1 MNLHTK
7 RRLKAGV
14 ALLCSA
20 TMTFALATPYSF
32 ADEKETL
39 ENKTSDLQSQLAG
52 INQDLLKISDEISD
66 TQMRVT
72 IVNSEILRSEDEL
85 AVSQQNEDQQYEN
98 MKSRIKYMYEN
109 GNSSMLELLFSA
121 ESMSDLLN
129 KADFIQNI
137 SQYDRDMLNELQNIH
152 ADIENQKMALQNQQA
167 SLNNL
172 ENELQQQQAELQQKA
187 DETSTDL
194 AQFQAQL
201 QQIREQEAAKAAAE
215 AAAKAQQEAAAKAQ
229 QQAQASANASS
240 SGNNTSSNTTNSSG
254 STNYGSSNSG
264 NSYSGSSNSCNN
276 ASGGTTNNSGSSANT
291 SDLDLLAAI
300 IQCEA
305 YQNYDSLLAVATVIM
320 NRVYDS
326 RFPNSISGVVYAAG
340 QFEPAF
346 SGRLEYVLNAGPTS
360 LSYQVA
366 QDAINGARLAEV
378 ADCYYF
384 LYAGTGHSGVNIG
397 GNVFFPSW

>member
-85 AVSQQNEDQQYEN
+85 TISQQNEDQQYEN

-109 GNSSMLELLFSA
+109 GNSNMLELLFSA
-121 ESMSDLLN
+121 ESMSDFLN
-129 KADFIQNI
+129 KVDFIQNI
-137 SQYDRDMLNELQNIH
+137 SQYDRDMLSELQNIH

-172 ENELQQQQAELQQKA
+172 ENELQQQQAALQQKA

-240 SGNNTSSNTTNSSG
+240 SGNTTSSNTTNNSG
-254 STNYGSSNSG
+254 SANSG
-264 NSYSGSSNSCNN
+264 NSNSGNN
-276 ASGGTTNNSGSSANT
+276 ASGGSTNNSGSSANK

-384 LYAGTGHSGVNIG
+384 LYAGTGHSGINIG

>member
-85 AVSQQNEDQQYEN
+85 TISQQNEDQQYEN

-172 ENELQQQQAELQQKA
+172 ENELQQQQAALQQKA

-240 SGNNTSSNTTNSSG
+240 SGNTTSSNTTNSSG
-254 STNYGSSNSG
+254 SANSGSSNSG
-264 NSYSGSSNSCNN
+264 NNT
-276 ASGGTTNNSGSSANT
+276 SGGTTNNSGSSANK

-384 LYAGTGHSGVNIG
+384 LYAGTGHSGINIG

>member
-52 INQDLLKISDEISD
+52 INQDLLKISDEISN

-85 AVSQQNEDQQYEN
+85 AISQQNEDQQYEN

-121 ESMSDLLN
+121 ESMSDFLN

-137 SQYDRDMLNELQNIH
+137 SQYDRGMLSELQNIH
-152 ADIENQKMALQNQQA
+152 ADIENQKMALQNQQD

-172 ENELQQQQAELQQKA
+172 ENELQQQQAALQQKA

-240 SGNNTSSNTTNSSG
+240 SGNNTSSNTTTSN
-254 STNYGSSNSG
+254 GSSNSG
-264 NSYSGSSNSCNN
+264 NNS
-276 ASGGTTNNSGSSANT
+276 SGGVINNGGTSASK

-384 LYAGTGHSGVNIG
+384 LYAGTGHPGINIG

>member
-20 TMTFALATPYSF
+20 TMTFSLATPYSF

-85 AVSQQNEDQQYEN
+85 AISQQNEDQQYEN

-109 GNSSMLELLFSA
+109 GNSNMLELLFSA
-121 ESMSDLLN
+121 ESMSDFLN

-137 SQYDRDMLNELQNIH
+137 SQYDRDMLSELQNIH
-152 ADIENQKMALQNQQA
+152 ADIENQKMALQNQQD

-172 ENELQQQQAELQQKA
+172 ENELQQQQAALQQKA

-201 QQIREQEAAKAAAE
+201 QQIREQEAAE

-240 SGNNTSSNTTNSSG
+240 SGNTTNNSG
-254 STNYGSSNSG
+254 SANSGNSNSGSSNSG
-264 NSYSGSSNSCNN
+264 NN
-276 ASGGTTNNSGSSANT
+276 ASGGSTNNSGSSANK

-384 LYAGTGHSGVNIG
+384 LYAGTGHSGINIG

>member
-85 AVSQQNEDQQYEN
+85 TISQQNEDQQYEN

-109 GNSSMLELLFSA
+109 GTSNMLELLFSA

-137 SQYDRDMLNELQNIH
+137 SQYDRDMLSELQNIH

-172 ENELQQQQAELQQKA
+172 ENELQQQQAALQQKA

-240 SGNNTSSNTTNSSG
+240 SGNTTSSNTTNSSG
-254 STNYGSSNSG
+254 SANSGSSNSG
-264 NSYSGSSNSCNN
+264 NNT
-276 ASGGTTNNSGSSANT
+276 SGGTTNNSGSSANK

-384 LYAGTGHSGVNIG
+384 LYAGTGHSGINIG

>member
-52 INQDLLKISDEISD
+52 INQDLLKISNEISD

-85 AVSQQNEDQQYEN
+85 TISQQNEDQQYEN

-215 AAAKAQQEAAAKAQ
+215 AAAKAQQEAAVKAQ

-240 SGNNTSSNTTNSSG
+240 SGNTTSSNTTNSSG
-254 STNYGSSNSG
+254 SANSGSSNSG
-264 NSYSGSSNSCNN
+264 NNT
-276 ASGGTTNNSGSSANT
+276 SGGTTNNSGSSANK

-384 LYAGTGHSGVNIG
+384 LYAGTGHSGINIG

>member
-85 AVSQQNEDQQYEN
+85 AISQQNEDQQYEN

-109 GNSSMLELLFSA
+109 GNSNMLELLFSA
-121 ESMSDLLN
+121 ESMSDFLN

-137 SQYDRDMLNELQNIH
+137 SQYDRDMLSELQNIH
-152 ADIENQKMALQNQQA
+152 ADIENQKMALQNQQD

-172 ENELQQQQAELQQKA
+172 ENELQQQQAALQQKA

-240 SGNNTSSNTTNSSG
+240 SGNTTSSNTTNSSG
-254 STNYGSSNSG
+254 SANSGNSNSG
-264 NSYSGSSNSCNN
+264 NNT
-276 ASGGTTNNSGSSANT
+276 SGGTTNNSGSSANK

-384 LYAGTGHSGVNIG
+384 LYAGTGHSGINIG

>member
-85 AVSQQNEDQQYEN
+85 TISQQNEDQQYEN

-109 GNSSMLELLFSA
+109 GNSNMLELLFSA
-121 ESMSDLLN
+121 ESMSDFLN

-137 SQYDRDMLNELQNIH
+137 SQYDRDMLSELQNIH

-172 ENELQQQQAELQQKA
+172 ENELQQQQAALQQKA

-215 AAAKAQQEAAAKAQ
+215 AAAKAQQEAATKAQ

-240 SGNNTSSNTTNSSG
+240 SGNTTNNSG
-254 STNYGSSNSG
+254 SANSGNSNSGSSNSG
-264 NSYSGSSNSCNN
+264 NN
-276 ASGGTTNNSGSSANT
+276 ASGGSTNNSGSSANK

-384 LYAGTGHSGVNIG
+384 LYAGTGHSGINIG

>member
-85 AVSQQNEDQQYEN
+85 TISQQNEDQQYEN

-109 GNSSMLELLFSA
+109 GNSNMLELLFSA
-121 ESMSDLLN
+121 ESMSDFLN

-137 SQYDRDMLNELQNIH
+137 SQYDRDMLSELQNIH

-172 ENELQQQQAELQQKA
+172 ENELQQQQAALQQKA

-240 SGNNTSSNTTNSSG
+240 SGNTTSSNTTNNSG
-254 STNYGSSNSG
+254 SANFGSSNPGSSNSG
-264 NSYSGSSNSCNN
+264 NN
-276 ASGGTTNNSGSSANT
+276 ASGGSTNNSGSSANK

-384 LYAGTGHSGVNIG
+384 LYAGTGHSGINIG

>member
-85 AVSQQNEDQQYEN
+85 TISQQNEDQQYEN

-172 ENELQQQQAELQQKA
+172 ENELQQQQAALQQKA

-240 SGNNTSSNTTNSSG
+240 SGNTTSSNTTNGSG
-254 STNYGSSNSG
+254 SANSGSSNSG
-264 NSYSGSSNSCNN
+264 NNT
-276 ASGGTTNNSGSSANT
+276 SGGTTNNSGSSANK

-366 QDAINGARLAEV
+366 QEAINGARLAEV

-384 LYAGTGHSGVNIG
+384 LYAGTGHSGINIG

>member
-85 AVSQQNEDQQYEN
+85 TISQQNEDQQYEN

-109 GNSSMLELLFSA
+109 GNSNMLELLFSA

-137 SQYDRDMLNELQNIH
+137 SQYDRDMLSELQNIH

-172 ENELQQQQAELQQKA
+172 ENELQQQQAALQQKA

-229 QQAQASANASS
+229 QQAQASANASA
-240 SGNNTSSNTTNSSG
+240 SGNTTSSNTTNNSG
-254 STNYGSSNSG
+254 SANSGSSNPGSSNSD
-264 NSYSGSSNSCNN
+264 NN
-276 ASGGTTNNSGSSANT
+276 TSGGSTNNNGSSANK

-384 LYAGTGHSGVNIG
+384 LYAGTGHSGINIG

>member
-7 RRLKAGV
+7 CRLKAGV

-85 AVSQQNEDQQYEN
+85 TISQQNEDQQYEN

-109 GNSSMLELLFSA
+109 GNSNMLELLFSA
-121 ESMSDLLN
+121 ESMSDFLN

-137 SQYDRDMLNELQNIH
+137 SQYDRDMLSELQNIH
-152 ADIENQKMALQNQQA
+152 ADIENQKMALQNQQD

-172 ENELQQQQAELQQKA
+172 ENELQQQQAALQQKA

-240 SGNNTSSNTTNSSG
+240 SGNTTSSNTTNGSG
-254 STNYGSSNSG
+254 SANSGSSNSG
-264 NSYSGSSNSCNN
+264 NNT
-276 ASGGTTNNSGSSANT
+276 SGGTTNNSGSSANK

-384 LYAGTGHSGVNIG
+384 LYAGTGHSGINIG

>member
-52 INQDLLKISDEISD
+52 INQDLLKISDEISN

-85 AVSQQNEDQQYEN
+85 AISQQNEDQQYEN

-121 ESMSDLLN
+121 ESMSDFLN
-129 KADFIQNI
+129 KDDFIQNI
-137 SQYDRDMLNELQNIH
+137 SQYDRDMLSELQNIH
-152 ADIENQKMALQNQQA
+152 ADIENQKMALQNQQD

-172 ENELQQQQAELQQKA
+172 ENELQQQQAALQQKA

-240 SGNNTSSNTTNSSG
+240 SGNNTSSNTTTSN
-254 STNYGSSNSG
+254 GSSNSG
-264 NSYSGSSNSCNN
+264 NNS
-276 ASGGTTNNSGSSANT
+276 SGGVINNGGTSASK

-384 LYAGTGHSGVNIG
+384 LYAGTGHPGINIG

>member
-85 AVSQQNEDQQYEN
+85 TISQQNEDQQYEN

-109 GNSSMLELLFSA
+109 GNSNMLELLFSA

-137 SQYDRDMLNELQNIH
+137 SQYDRDMLSELQNIH

-172 ENELQQQQAELQQKA
+172 ENELQQQQAALQQKA

-240 SGNNTSSNTTNSSG
+240 SGNTTSSNTTTSN
-254 STNYGSSNSG
+254 GSSNSG
-264 NSYSGSSNSCNN
+264 NNS
-276 ASGGTTNNSGSSANT
+276 SGGVINNGGTSASK

-384 LYAGTGHSGVNIG
+384 LYAGTGHPGINIG

>member
-85 AVSQQNEDQQYEN
+85 TISQQNEDQQYEN

-240 SGNNTSSNTTNSSG
+240 SGNTTSSNTTNNSG
-254 STNYGSSNSG
+254 SANSGSANSG
-264 NSYSGSSNSCNN
+264 NNT
-276 ASGGTTNNSGSSANT
+276 SGGTTNNSGSSANK

-384 LYAGTGHSGVNIG
+384 LYAGTGHSGINIG

>member
-85 AVSQQNEDQQYEN
+85 TISQQNEDQQYEN

-172 ENELQQQQAELQQKA
+172 ENELQQHQAELQQKA

-240 SGNNTSSNTTNSSG
+240 SGNTTSSNTTNGSG
-254 STNYGSSNSG
+254 SANSGSSNSG
-264 NSYSGSSNSCNN
+264 NNT
-276 ASGGTTNNSGSSANT
+276 SGGTTNNSGSSANK

-366 QDAINGARLAEV
+366 KDAINGARLAEV

-384 LYAGTGHSGVNIG
+384 LYAGTGHSGINIG

>member
-7 RRLKAGV
+7 RRIKAGV

-85 AVSQQNEDQQYEN
+85 AISQQNEDQQYEN

-109 GNSSMLELLFSA
+109 GNSNMLELLFSA

-137 SQYDRDMLNELQNIH
+137 SQYDRDMLSELQNIH

-172 ENELQQQQAELQQKA
+172 ENELQQQQAALQQKA

-240 SGNNTSSNTTNSSG
+240 SGNTTSSNTTNNSG
-254 STNYGSSNSG
+254 SANFGSSNPGSSNSG
-264 NSYSGSSNSCNN
+264 NNT
-276 ASGGTTNNSGSSANT
+276 SGGTTNNSGSSANK

-384 LYAGTGHSGVNIG
+384 LYAGTGHSGINIG

>member
-52 INQDLLKISDEISD
+52 INQDLLKISDEISN

-85 AVSQQNEDQQYEN
+85 AISQQNEDQQYEN

-121 ESMSDLLN
+121 ESMSDFLN

-137 SQYDRDMLNELQNIH
+137 SQYDRDMLSELQNIH
-152 ADIENQKMALQNQQA
+152 ADIENQKMALQNQQD

-172 ENELQQQQAELQQKA
+172 ENELQQQQAALQQKA
-187 DETSTDL
+187 DETSIDL

-240 SGNNTSSNTTNSSG
+240 SGNNTSSNTTTSN
-254 STNYGSSNSG
+254 GSSNSG
-264 NSYSGSSNSCNN
+264 NNS
-276 ASGGTTNNSGSSANT
+276 SGGVINNGGTSASK

-384 LYAGTGHSGVNIG
+384 LYAGTGHPGINIG

>member
-85 AVSQQNEDQQYEN
+85 TISQQNEDQQYEN

-109 GNSSMLELLFSA
+109 GNSNMLELLFSA
-121 ESMSDLLN
+121 ESMSDFLN

-137 SQYDRDMLNELQNIH
+137 SQYDRDMLSELQNIH
-152 ADIENQKMALQNQQA
+152 ADIENQKMALQNQQD

-172 ENELQQQQAELQQKA
+172 ENELQQQQAALQQKA

-240 SGNNTSSNTTNSSG
+240 SGNTTSSNTTNGSG
-254 STNYGSSNSG
+254 SANYGSSNSG
-264 NSYSGSSNSCNN
+264 NNT
-276 ASGGTTNNSGSSANT
+276 SGGTTNNSGSSANK

-366 QDAINGARLAEV
+366 QEAINGARLAEV

-384 LYAGTGHSGVNIG
+384 LYAGTGHSGINIG

>member
-7 RRLKAGV
+7 RRIKAGV

-85 AVSQQNEDQQYEN
+85 AISQQNEDQQYEN

-121 ESMSDLLN
+121 ESMSDFLN

-137 SQYDRDMLNELQNIH
+137 SQYDRDMLSELQNIH
-152 ADIENQKMALQNQQA
+152 ADIENQKMALQNQQD

-172 ENELQQQQAELQQKA
+172 ENELQQQQAALQQKA

-201 QQIREQEAAKAAAE
+201 QQIPEQEAAKAAAE

-240 SGNNTSSNTTNSSG
+240 SGNNTSSNTTTSN
-254 STNYGSSNSG
+254 GSSNSG
-264 NSYSGSSNSCNN
+264 NNS
-276 ASGGTTNNSGSSANT
+276 SGGVINNGGTSASK

-384 LYAGTGHSGVNIG
+384 LYAGTGHPGINIG

>member
-32 ADEKETL
+32 ADEKEAL

-72 IVNSEILRSEDEL
+72 IINSEILRSEDEL
-85 AVSQQNEDQQYEN
+85 AISQQNEDQQYEN

-121 ESMSDLLN
+121 ESMSDFLN

-137 SQYDRDMLNELQNIH
+137 SQYDRDMLSELQNIH

-172 ENELQQQQAELQQKA
+172 ENELQQQQAALQQKA

-229 QQAQASANASS
+229 QEAANASS
-240 SGNNTSSNTTNSSG
+240 SGNTTSSNTTNSSG
-254 STNYGSSNSG
+254 SANSGSSNSGSSNSG
-264 NSYSGSSNSCNN
+264 NNT
-276 ASGGTTNNSGSSANT
+276 SGGTTNNSGSSANK

-346 SGRLEYVLNAGPTS
+346 SGRLEYVLNVGPTS

-384 LYAGTGHSGVNIG
+384 LYAGTGHSGINIG

>member
-7 RRLKAGV
+7 RRIKAGV

-85 AVSQQNEDQQYEN
+85 AISQQNEDQQYEN

-121 ESMSDLLN
+121 ESMSDFLN

-137 SQYDRDMLNELQNIH
+137 SQYDRDMLSELQNIH
-152 ADIENQKMALQNQQA
+152 ADIENQKMALQNQQD

-172 ENELQQQQAELQQKA
+172 ENELQQQQAALQQKA

-201 QQIREQEAAKAAAE
+201 QQIREQEAAKSAAE

-240 SGNNTSSNTTNSSG
+240 SGNNTSSNTTTSN
-254 STNYGSSNSG
+254 GSSNSG
-264 NSYSGSSNSCNN
+264 NNS
-276 ASGGTTNNSGSSANT
+276 SGGVINNGGTSASK

-384 LYAGTGHSGVNIG
+384 LYAGTGHPGINIG

>member
-85 AVSQQNEDQQYEN
+85 TISQQNEDQQYEN

-109 GNSSMLELLFSA
+109 GNSNMLELLFSA
-121 ESMSDLLN
+121 ESMSDFLN

-137 SQYDRDMLNELQNIH
+137 SQYDRDMLSELQNIH

-172 ENELQQQQAELQQKA
+172 ENELQQQQAALQQKA

-240 SGNNTSSNTTNSSG
+240 SGNTTSSNTTNNSG
-254 STNYGSSNSG
+254 SANSG
-264 NSYSGSSNSCNN
+264 NSNSGNN
-276 ASGGTTNNSGSSANT
+276 ASGGSTNNSGSSANK

-384 LYAGTGHSGVNIG
+384 LYAGTGHSGINIG

>member
-85 AVSQQNEDQQYEN
+85 AISQQNEDQQYEN

-109 GNSSMLELLFSA
+109 GNSNMLELLFSA
-121 ESMSDLLN
+121 ESMSDFLN

-137 SQYDRDMLNELQNIH
+137 SQYDRDMLSELQNIH

-172 ENELQQQQAELQQKA
+172 ENELQQQQAALQQKA

-229 QQAQASANASS
+229 QQAQASVNASS
-240 SGNNTSSNTTNSSG
+240 SGNTTSSNTTNGSG
-254 STNYGSSNSG
+254 SANSGSSNSG
-264 NSYSGSSNSCNN
+264 NNT
-276 ASGGTTNNSGSSANT
+276 SGGTTNNSGSSANK

-384 LYAGTGHSGVNIG
+384 LYAGTGHSGINIG

>member
-85 AVSQQNEDQQYEN
+85 TISQQNEDQQYEN

-240 SGNNTSSNTTNSSG
+240 SGNTTSSNTTNNSG
-254 STNYGSSNSG
+254 SANSGSANSG
-264 NSYSGSSNSCNN
+264 NNT
-276 ASGGTTNNSGSSANT
+276 SGGTTNNSGSSANK

-305 YQNYDSLLAVATVIM
+305 YQNYDSLLTVATVIM

-384 LYAGTGHSGVNIG
+384 LYAGTGHSGINIG

>member
-1 MNLHTK
+1 
-7 RRLKAGV
+7 
-14 ALLCSA
+14 
-20 TMTFALATPYSF
+20 
-32 ADEKETL
+32 
-39 ENKTSDLQSQLAG
+39 
-52 INQDLLKISDEISD
+52 
-66 TQMRVT
+66 
-72 IVNSEILRSEDEL
+72 
-85 AVSQQNEDQQYEN
+85 
-98 MKSRIKYMYEN
+98 
-109 GNSSMLELLFSA
+109 
-121 ESMSDLLN
+121 MSDFLN

-137 SQYDRDMLNELQNIH
+137 SQYDRDMLSELQNIH
-152 ADIENQKMALQNQQA
+152 ADIENQKMALQNQQD

-172 ENELQQQQAELQQKA
+172 ENELQQQQAALQQKA

-240 SGNNTSSNTTNSSG
+240 SGNTTSSNTTNGSG
-254 STNYGSSNSG
+254 SANSGSSNSG
-264 NSYSGSSNSCNN
+264 NNT
-276 ASGGTTNNSGSSANT
+276 SGGTTNNSGSSANK

-366 QDAINGARLAEV
+366 QEAINGARLAEV

-384 LYAGTGHSGVNIG
+384 LYAGTGHSGINIG

>member
-85 AVSQQNEDQQYEN
+85 AISQQNEDQQYEN

-109 GNSSMLELLFSA
+109 GNSNMLELLFSA

-152 ADIENQKMALQNQQA
+152 ADIENQKMALQNQQD

-240 SGNNTSSNTTNSSG
+240 SGNTTSSNTTNGSG
-254 STNYGSSNSG
+254 SANSGSSNSG
-264 NSYSGSSNSCNN
+264 NNT
-276 ASGGTTNNSGSSANT
+276 SGGTTNNSGSSANK

-384 LYAGTGHSGVNIG
+384 LYAGTGHSGINIG

>member
-85 AVSQQNEDQQYEN
+85 AISQQNEDQQYEN

-109 GNSSMLELLFSA
+109 GNSNMLELLFSA
-121 ESMSDLLN
+121 ESMSDFLN

-137 SQYDRDMLNELQNIH
+137 SQYDRDMLSELQNIH

-172 ENELQQQQAELQQKA
+172 ENELQQQQAALQQKA

-240 SGNNTSSNTTNSSG
+240 SGNTTSSNTTNSSG
-254 STNYGSSNSG
+254 SANSGSSNSG
-264 NSYSGSSNSCNN
+264 NNT
-276 ASGGTTNNSGSSANT
+276 SGGTTNNSGSSANK

-384 LYAGTGHSGVNIG
+384 LYAGTGHSGINIG

>member
-85 AVSQQNEDQQYEN
+85 TISQQNEDQQYEN

-109 GNSSMLELLFSA
+109 GKSNMLELLFSA
-121 ESMSDLLN
+121 ESMSDFLN

-137 SQYDRDMLNELQNIH
+137 SQYDRDMLSELQNIH

-172 ENELQQQQAELQQKA
+172 ENELQQQQAALQQKA

-240 SGNNTSSNTTNSSG
+240 SGNTTSSNTTNNSG
-254 STNYGSSNSG
+254 SANSGSSNSGSSNSG
-264 NSYSGSSNSCNN
+264 NNT
-276 ASGGTTNNSGSSANT
+276 SGGSTNNSGSSANK

-384 LYAGTGHSGVNIG
+384 LYAGTGHSGINIG

>member
-85 AVSQQNEDQQYEN
+85 TISQQNEDQQYEN

-109 GNSSMLELLFSA
+109 GNSNMLELLFSA

-137 SQYDRDMLNELQNIH
+137 SQYDRDMLSELQNIH
-152 ADIENQKMALQNQQA
+152 ADIENQKMALQNQQD

-172 ENELQQQQAELQQKA
+172 ENELQQQQAALQQKA

-240 SGNNTSSNTTNSSG
+240 SGNTTSSNTTNGSG
-254 STNYGSSNSG
+254 SANSGSSNSG
-264 NSYSGSSNSCNN
+264 NNT
-276 ASGGTTNNSGSSANT
+276 SGGTTNNSGSSANK

-384 LYAGTGHSGVNIG
+384 LYAGTGHSGINIG

>member
-66 TQMRVT
+66 TQIRVT

-85 AVSQQNEDQQYEN
+85 AISQQNEDQQYEN

-109 GNSSMLELLFSA
+109 GNSNMLELLFSA
-121 ESMSDLLN
+121 ESMSDFLN

-137 SQYDRDMLNELQNIH
+137 SQYDRDMLSELQNIH

-172 ENELQQQQAELQQKA
+172 ENELQQQQAALQQKA

-240 SGNNTSSNTTNSSG
+240 SGNTTSSNTTNGSG
-254 STNYGSSNSG
+254 SANSGSSNSG
-264 NSYSGSSNSCNN
+264 NNT
-276 ASGGTTNNSGSSANT
+276 SGGTTNNSGSSANK

-384 LYAGTGHSGVNIG
+384 LYAGTGHSGINIG
-397 GNVFFPSW
+397 GNVFFHSW

>member
-85 AVSQQNEDQQYEN
+85 TISQQNEDQQYEN

-109 GNSSMLELLFSA
+109 GNSNMLELLFSA

-137 SQYDRDMLNELQNIH
+137 SQYDRDMLSELQNIH

-172 ENELQQQQAELQQKA
+172 ENELQQQQAALQQKA

-229 QQAQASANASS
+229 QQAQASANASA
-240 SGNNTSSNTTNSSG
+240 SGNTTSSNTTNNSG
-254 STNYGSSNSG
+254 SANSGSSNPGSSNSG
-264 NSYSGSSNSCNN
+264 NNT
-276 ASGGTTNNSGSSANT
+276 SGGSTNNNGSSANK

-326 RFPNSISGVVYAAG
+326 LFPNSISGVVYAAG

-384 LYAGTGHSGVNIG
+384 LYAGTGHSGINIG

>member
-14 ALLCSA
+14 AFLCSA

-85 AVSQQNEDQQYEN
+85 TISQQNEDQQYEN

-109 GNSSMLELLFSA
+109 GNSNMLELLFSA
-121 ESMSDLLN
+121 ESMSDFLN

-137 SQYDRDMLNELQNIH
+137 SQYDRDMLSELQNIH

-172 ENELQQQQAELQQKA
+172 ENELQQQQAALQQKA

-240 SGNNTSSNTTNSSG
+240 SGNTTFSNTTNNSG
-254 STNYGSSNSG
+254 SANSGSSNPGSSNSG
-264 NSYSGSSNSCNN
+264 NN
-276 ASGGTTNNSGSSANT
+276 ASGGSTNNSGSSANK

-384 LYAGTGHSGVNIG
+384 LYAGTGHSGINIG

>member
-85 AVSQQNEDQQYEN
+85 TISQQNEDQQYEN

-109 GNSSMLELLFSA
+109 GNSNMLELLFSA
-121 ESMSDLLN
+121 ESMSDFLN

-137 SQYDRDMLNELQNIH
+137 SQYDRDMLSELQNIH
-152 ADIENQKMALQNQQA
+152 ADIENQKMALQNQQD

-172 ENELQQQQAELQQKA
+172 ENELQQQQAALQQKA

-240 SGNNTSSNTTNSSG
+240 SGNNTSSNTTTSN
-254 STNYGSSNSG
+254 GSSNSG
-264 NSYSGSSNSCNN
+264 NNS
-276 ASGGTTNNSGSSANT
+276 SGGVINNGGTSASK

-384 LYAGTGHSGVNIG
+384 LYAGTGHPGINIG

>member
-85 AVSQQNEDQQYEN
+85 TISQQNEDQQYEN

-109 GNSSMLELLFSA
+109 GNSNMLELLFSA
-121 ESMSDLLN
+121 ESMSDFLN

-137 SQYDRDMLNELQNIH
+137 SQYDRDMLSELQNIH
-152 ADIENQKMALQNQQA
+152 ADIENQKMALQNQQD

-172 ENELQQQQAELQQKA
+172 ENELQQQQAALQQKA

-215 AAAKAQQEAAAKAQ
+215 AATKAQQEAAAKAQ

-240 SGNNTSSNTTNSSG
+240 SGNTTSSNTTNGSG
-254 STNYGSSNSG
+254 SANSGSSNSG
-264 NSYSGSSNSCNN
+264 NNT
-276 ASGGTTNNSGSSANT
+276 SGGTTNNSGSSANK

-366 QDAINGARLAEV
+366 QEAINGARLAEV

-384 LYAGTGHSGVNIG
+384 LYAGTGHSGINIG

>member
-72 IVNSEILRSEDEL
+72 IINSEILRSEDEL
-85 AVSQQNEDQQYEN
+85 TISQQNEDQQYEN

-121 ESMSDLLN
+121 ESMSDFLN

-137 SQYDRDMLNELQNIH
+137 SQYDRDMLSELQNIH
-152 ADIENQKMALQNQQA
+152 ADIENQKMALQNQQT

-172 ENELQQQQAELQQKA
+172 ENELQQQQAALQQKA

-229 QQAQASANASS
+229 QEAANASS
-240 SGNNTSSNTTNSSG
+240 SGNTTSSNTTNSSG
-254 STNYGSSNSG
+254 SANSGSSNSGSSNSG
-264 NSYSGSSNSCNN
+264 NNT
-276 ASGGTTNNSGSSANT
+276 SGGTTNNSGSSANK

-346 SGRLEYVLNAGPTS
+346 SGRLEYVLNVGPTS

-384 LYAGTGHSGVNIG
+384 LYAGTGHSGINIG

>member
-52 INQDLLKISDEISD
+52 INQDLLKISDEISN

-85 AVSQQNEDQQYEN
+85 AISQQNEDQQYEN

-121 ESMSDLLN
+121 ESMSDFLN

-137 SQYDRDMLNELQNIH
+137 SQYDRDMLSELQNIH
-152 ADIENQKMALQNQQA
+152 ADIENQKMALQNQQD

-172 ENELQQQQAELQQKA
+172 ENALQQQQAALQQKA
-187 DETSTDL
+187 DETSIDL

-240 SGNNTSSNTTNSSG
+240 SGNNTSSNTTTSN
-254 STNYGSSNSG
+254 GSSNSG
-264 NSYSGSSNSCNN
+264 NNS
-276 ASGGTTNNSGSSANT
+276 SGGVINNGGTSASK

-384 LYAGTGHSGVNIG
+384 LYAGTGHPGINIG

>member
-85 AVSQQNEDQQYEN
+85 AISQQNEDQQYEN

-109 GNSSMLELLFSA
+109 GNSNMLELLFSA

-137 SQYDRDMLNELQNIH
+137 SQYDRDMLSELQNIH

-172 ENELQQQQAELQQKA
+172 ENELQQQQAALQQKA

-229 QQAQASANASS
+229 QQAQASANASA
-240 SGNNTSSNTTNSSG
+240 SGNTTSSNTTNNSG
-254 STNYGSSNSG
+254 SANPGSSNPGSSNSG
-264 NSYSGSSNSCNN
+264 NNT
-276 ASGGTTNNSGSSANT
+276 SGGTTNNSGSSANK

-384 LYAGTGHSGVNIG
+384 LYAGTGHSGINIG